1 VRAAGIP
8 FVVATGRMFRS
19 ARPYVLSADIT
30 EPLVCYQGAL
40 VADPVSGEWLRHVPM
55 PLPEAREAIEATS
68 REGYTVLCYVDDEL
82 YVARETPASEA
93 YAGFQNLSVHV
104 VGDLLAWLTEPPTKL
119 VTVGDPVQLDA
130 LEVRMKEQFG
140 PRLYISKSLPH
151 FLEFAAPEVTKAS
164 GMEYVAQLRGF
175 TAARAV
181 AFGDGENDVELLEW
195 AGYAVAVAN
204 AHARLLAI
212 ADYVCPPAE
221 DEGVAQVLGAFLDL
235 RS

>member
-8 FVVATGRMFRS
+8 VVVATGRMFRS
-19 ARPYVLSADIT
+19 ARPYVLSAGIT

-40 VADPVSGEWLRHVPM
+40 VADPVSGEFLRHVPM

-68 REGYTVLCYVDDEL
+68 REGYTMLCYVDDEL
-82 YVARETPASEA
+82 YVARETPESDA
-93 YAGFQNLSVHV
+93 YAGFQNLPVHV
-104 VGDLLAWLTEPPTKL
+104 VGDLLGWLSEPPTKL
-119 VTVGDPVQLDA
+119 VAVGDPLALEA

-175 TAARAV
+175 SAEGTV

-212 ADYVCPPAE
+212 ADDVCPPVDE
-221 DEGVAQVLGAFLDL
+221 EGVAQVLESFLDS
-235 RS
+235 R